1 MIFEFDVNSVGSNL
15 VRSEGVLFRAAFSIR
30 NLFKMRKSMR
40 AVKLFLATLV
50 CTGAALIAGEQ
61 AIRTEFVP
69 DEVWPDNN
77 GVHINAH
84 GGGVLDYEGVYY
96 WFGEHKTA
104 GRRGNTAEVGVHCY
118 SSRDLYNWTDEGIA
132 FAVSEDPNS
141 EVVPGCIIERPKVIH
156 NKKTGKFV
164 MWFHLEL
171 RGQGYKAA
179 RTGVAVADKVT
190 GPYTYL
196 KSYRP
201 NTGFWPLNVTDEDKQ
216 KGEKNYLARDFQGGQ
231 MARDMTLF
239 VDDDGKA
246 YHIAAAEENY
256 TLNISELGEDY
267 LSFTGRYARVMPF
280 GHNEAPAIC
289 RHKGT
294 YYMITSG
301 CTGWAP
307 NEARSMSAQNI
318 MGPWKSL
325 GNPAVG
331 VNPHNQLG
339 PEKTWG
345 GQSTFILPVRG
356 KPGTFIAM
364 FDVWRPRNPIDG
376 SYIWLPV
383 EFEGEKIVVRWH
395 DRWVVD

>member
-1 MIFEFDVNSVGSNL
+1 MKTSIRISMAGIALMSC
-15 VRSEGVLFRAAFSIR
+15 VLF
-30 NLFKMRKSMR
+30 
-40 AVKLFLATLV
+40 
-50 CTGAALIAGEQ
+50 GAEQ
-61 AIRTEFVP
+61 SIRTEFVP
-69 DEVWPDNN
+69 DTVWPDNN

-84 GGGVLDYEGVYY
+84 GGGVLDYDGTYY
-96 WFGEHKTA
+96 WFGEHKVA
-104 GRRGNTAEVGVHCY
+104 GRRGNSAQVGVHCY
-118 SSRDLYNWTDEGIA
+118 SSKDLYNWTDEGIA
-132 FAVSEDPNS
+132 LAVSEDPNS
-141 EVVPGCIIERPKVIH
+141 EIVRGCIIERPKVIH
-156 NKKTGKFV
+156 NQKTGKFV

-171 RGQGYKAA
+171 RGQGYAAA
-179 RTGVAVADKVT
+179 RTGVAVADKVA
-190 GPYTYL
+190 GPFTYL

-201 NTGFWPLNVTDEDKQ
+201 NAGSWPLNVVEADKQ
-216 KGEKNYLARDFQGGQ
+216 KGKENYLARDLQVGQ

-256 TLNISELGEDY
+256 TLNISELSDDY
-267 LSFTGRYARVMPF
+267 LSFTGKYARVMPF

-307 NEARSMSAQNI
+307 NAARSMMAANI

-325 GNPAVG
+325 GNPTRG

-345 GQSTFILPVRG
+345 GQSTYILPLRER
-356 KPGTFIAM
+356 PGQFIAM
-364 FDVWRPRNPIDG
+364 FDVWTPENPIDG
-376 SYIWLPV
+376 RYIWLPV
-383 EFEGEKIVVRWH
+383 TFEDGRILIEWH
-395 DRWVVD
+395 DRWSLADAAPASAK